1 MREFSTPPAIALGP
15 TSNLTDDV
23 VENAA
28 RHPEQVCFSRR
39 RADAWVDVTAREFR
53 DQVRA
58 VAKGLVA
65 SGVRPGDRVLLQ
77 APTSF
82 EWTLVDYAIWFAG
95 AVTVPVYVT
104 SGAAQLG
111 WLLEDSGAAFAVV
124 GTAGQASV
132 LAASASGTPPEARVL
147 EDGALD
153 ELVLR
158 GEQVPDEDLDLRRR
172 ALGPQSLATVIYT
185 SGTTGRPKGCALTH
199 GNFLSVVGAA
209 VAELDALFAGPDAA
223 TLLFLPL
230 PHVFARIV
238 QVGAVRAR
246 VRLGHCGDARSLRA
260 DLESFRPT
268 FVLAV
273 PRVYENVFNTASQQ
287 AAADG
292 RGRLFDRAATTAI
305 AASRALE
312 QGGPGPL
319 LRLRHRLY
327 ERLVYPRL
335 RDALGGRCRYAVSG
349 GAPLG
354 ERLGHLYRGVG
365 VTLLEG
371 YGLTETTAAVTL
383 NRPDALK
390 IGTVGRPLQ
399 GVSVRVAEDGEL
411 HVRGG
416 QVFGGYWR
424 DADATAEVMTA
435 DGWLRTGDVG
445 EIDDEGF
452 VRVTGRKREILVTA
466 GGKNVAP
473 IPLEDAVRAHP
484 LVGHC
489 MVVGDGRPFV
499 AALVTLD
506 ADAVAGW
513 VATTGR
519 NPDAT
524 ALRAE
529 VQRAVDAANRSVSQA
544 ESIRRFTLL
553 PDDWSEEG
561 GQLTPSLKL
570 RRSVVLR
577 QFRSQIEALYEQ

>member
-1 MREFSTPPAIALGP
+1 MREFATPPAVPVGP

-23 VENAA
+23 MENAE
-28 RHPEQVCFSRR
+28 RHPHQVCFSRR
-39 RADAWVDVTAREFR
+39 QAGAWVDVTAREFR

-58 VAKGLVA
+58 VAKGLLA
-65 SGVRPGDRVLLQ
+65 GGVRPGDRVLLQ

-95 AVTVPVYVT
+95 AVTVPVYVS
-104 SGAAQLG
+104 SGEEQLG
-111 WLLEDSGAAFAVV
+111 WLLEDSGAGFAVV
-124 GTAGQASV
+124 GTAGQASALV
-132 LAASASGTPPEARVL
+132 ATATGVPPEVRILA
-147 EDGALD
+147 DGALD
-153 ELVLR
+153 ELVAQ

-172 ALGPQSLATVIYT
+172 GLGPESLATVIYT

-199 GNFLSVVGAA
+199 GNFLAVVAAA

-260 DLESFRPT
+260 DLGSFRPT

-273 PRVYENVFNTASQQ
+273 PRVYENVFNTVSQQ

-312 QGGPGPL
+312 EGGPGPL

-327 ERLVYPRL
+327 ERMVYPLL

-365 VTLLEG
+365 VTVLEG
-371 YGLTETTAAVTL
+371 YGLTETTAVVTL

-424 DADATAEVMTA
+424 DADATAEVMTT

-473 IPLEDAVRAHP
+473 TVLEEAVRAHP

-513 VATTGR
+513 ATTTGR
-519 NPDAT
+519 STSAA

-544 ESIRRFTLL
+544 ESIRRFTVLR
-553 PDDWSEEG
+553 DDWSEEG

-577 QFRSQIEALYEQ
+577 QFRPEIEALYEQ

>member
-1 MREFSTPPAIALGP
+1 MREFSTPPAVAVGA
-15 TSNLTDDV
+15 TSNLTEDV
-23 VENAA
+23 EANAE
-28 RHPEQVCFSRR
+28 RHPDQICFSRR
-39 RADAWVDVTAREFR
+39 EEGGWADVTARQFR

-65 SGVRPGDRVLLQ
+65 AGVRAGERVVLQ
-77 APTSF
+77 APTSY

-95 AVTVPVYVT
+95 AVTVPVYGT
-104 SGAAQLG
+104 SAGEQLD
-111 WLLEDSGAAFAVV
+111 WVLEDSEARFAVV
-124 GTAGQASV
+124 GTAGQA
-132 LAASASGTPPEARVL
+132 AAVAATATRSGIQVRVL
-147 EDGALD
+147 EEGALE
-153 ELVLR
+153 ELAV
-158 GEQVPDEDLDLRRR
+158 GGAQVSDEDLDARRR
-172 ALGPQSLATVIYT
+172 GLGPRSLATVIYT

-199 GNFLSVVGAA
+199 GNFLSVVAAA
-209 VAELDALFAGPDAA
+209 VAELDELFAGPDAA

-246 VRLGHCGDARSLRA
+246 VRLGHCADARSLRS
-260 DLESFRPT
+260 DLESFQPT
-268 FVLAV
+268 FLLAV
-273 PRVYENVFNTASQQ
+273 PRVYENVFNTVSQQ

-292 RGRLFDRAATTAI
+292 RGHLFDRAARTAI
-305 AASRALE
+305 AVSRALE
-312 QGGPGPL
+312 EGGPGPL
-319 LRLRHRLY
+319 LRLRHLLY

-349 GAPLG
+349 G
-354 ERLGHLYRGVG
+354 VG
-365 VTLLEG
+365 VTVLEG

-416 QVFGGYWR
+416 QVFDGYWR
-424 DADATAEVMTA
+424 DQEATAGVMTA

-473 IPLEDAVRAHP
+473 TVLEDAVRTHP

-499 AALVTLD
+499 AALITLD
-506 ADAVAGW
+506 PEVVA
-513 VATTGR
+513 ARAASTGR
-519 NPDAT
+519 NLDA
-524 ALRAE
+524 ASLRAE
-529 VQRAVDAANRSVSQA
+529 VQQAVDDANRSVSQA
-544 ESIRRFTLL
+544 ESIRRFTIL
-553 PDDWSEEG
+553 PNDWTEEG

-570 RRSVVLR
+570 RRNVVLR
-577 QFRSQIEALYEQ
+577 QFRDEIEALYAQ

>member
-1 MREFSTPPAIALGP
+1 MREFSTPPAVTLGP
-15 TSNLTDDV
+15 ASNLTDDV
-23 VENAA
+23 VANAD
-28 RHPEQVCFSRR
+28 RHPHQVCFSRR
-39 RADAWVDVTAREFR
+39 DARGWADVTAREFR

-58 VAKGLVA
+58 VAKGLIA
-65 SGVRPGDRVLLQ
+65 AGVRPGDRVVLQ
-77 APTSF
+77 APTSY
-82 EWTLVDYAIWFAG
+82 EWTLVDYAIWFSA
-95 AVTVPVYVT
+95 AVTVPVYET
-104 SGAAQLG
+104 PAEEQLG
-111 WLLEDSGAAFAVV
+111 WVIEDSGAGFAVV
-124 GTAGQASV
+124 GTAGQAAA
-132 LAASASGTPPEARVL
+132 LAATATRTRPEVRAL
-147 EDGALD
+147 EEGALD
-153 ELVLR
+153 ELVAV
-158 GEQVPDEDLDLRRR
+158 GAHVPDEELDLRRR
-172 ALGPQSLATVIYT
+172 ALGPQSLATIVYT

-199 GNFLSVVGAA
+199 GNFLAVVGAA
-209 VAELDALFAGPDAA
+209 VAELDDLFAGPDAA

-246 VRLGHCGDARSLRA
+246 VRLGHCGEARSLRS
-260 DLESFRPT
+260 DLASFQPT
-268 FVLAV
+268 FLLAV
-273 PRVYENVFNTASQQ
+273 PRVYENLFNTVSQQ

-292 RGRLFDRAATTAI
+292 RGPLFDRAARTAI
-305 AASRALE
+305 AVSRALE
-312 QGGPGPL
+312 DGAPGLL

-354 ERLGHLYRGVG
+354 ERLGHLYRGAG
-365 VTLLEG
+365 VTVLEG

-399 GVSVRVAEDGEL
+399 GVSVRVADDGEL
-411 HVRGG
+411 HLRGG

-424 DADATAEVMTA
+424 DEHATEEVLTS

-452 VRVTGRKREILVTA
+452 VRVTGRKQEILVTA

-473 IPLEDAVRAHP
+473 TVLEDAVRAHP

-506 ADAVAGW
+506 ADAVSGW
-513 VATTGR
+513 ASATGR
-519 NPDAT
+519 SPEAA

-529 VQRAVDAANRSVSQA
+529 VQRAVDVANRSVSQA

-553 PDDWSEEG
+553 SDDWTEEG

-570 RRSVVLR
+570 RRNVVLR
-577 QFRSQIEALYEQ
+577 QFSSEIEALYGR